1 MTLKDIQQS
10 KLLDELLNIGGS
22 DEYPSTFGR
31 KPHIERYKELANKF
45 ANYPVEMGAMQETIK
60 TWIAAVQEK
69 TKEINSIDDI
79 KEREKEFNKL
89 FEDDPIIFLN
99 RHDASHTKKVMEK
112 ALEIIKCFRNIRFSC
127 YEIYFL
133 LCAIVV
139 HDIGNIYG
147 RTGHEKKI
155 AEILN
160 SECASIIPDSIERR
174 VISRIAGV
182 HGGKI
187 YGSSDTISVLN
198 ETYTVNGFDIKEQLL
213 AAILRFADELADDA
227 SRANY
232 DAMDSGIIG
241 EASEIY
247 HVYSEKLH
255 TVSLRQ
261 NKVTNAFEVFL
272 AYQFDASI
280 AKKLYGKAGQ
290 KRYLIDEIYA
300 RTIKMERERRYCIRY
315 LRPYCSLERINVQIV
330 ITKDVFDEEK
340 ISYTL
345 EEKGYPII
353 PFSSIKDVRNDILSG
368 EELAAK
374 LEGVRV

>member
-1 MTLKDIQQS
+1 MTLEDIKHS
-10 KLLDELLNIGGS
+10 KLLYELLNREGQ
-22 DEYPSTFGR
+22 DEYPDTFGR
-31 KPHIERYKELANKF
+31 KLHKDRYAELADKF

-60 TWIAAVQEK
+60 TWISEIQEK
-69 TKEINSIDDI
+69 TKVINSLTCSE
-79 KEREKEFNKL
+79 EREKEFNKL
-89 FEDDPIIFLN
+89 YEDDPIIFLN
-99 RHDASHTKKVMEK
+99 RHDSSHTKKVMEK
-112 ALEIIKCFRNIRFSC
+112 ALEIIKCFSKIKFSC

-133 LCAIVV
+133 ACAIVV

-147 RTGHEKKI
+147 RAGHEKKI
-155 AEILN
+155 VEILN
-160 SECASIIPDSIERR
+160 SDCASIIPDSIERR

-187 YGSSDTISVLN
+187 YGNSDTISVLS
-198 ETYTVNGFDIKEQLL
+198 ETCIVNGFDIKEQLL

-227 SRANY
+227 TRANY
-232 DAMDSGIIG
+232 DAMTSGIVG

-247 HVYSEKLH
+247 HVYSETLH
-255 TVSLRQ
+255 TVALRQ
-261 NKVTNAFEVFL
+261 NKVTNAFEIFL
-272 AYQFDASI
+272 GYQFDSSA

-315 LRPYCSLERINVQIV
+315 LRPYCFLERIDVEII

-340 ISYTL
+340 ISYAL
-345 EEKGYPII
+345 EEKGYPAI

-374 LEGVRV
+374 LEGGGI